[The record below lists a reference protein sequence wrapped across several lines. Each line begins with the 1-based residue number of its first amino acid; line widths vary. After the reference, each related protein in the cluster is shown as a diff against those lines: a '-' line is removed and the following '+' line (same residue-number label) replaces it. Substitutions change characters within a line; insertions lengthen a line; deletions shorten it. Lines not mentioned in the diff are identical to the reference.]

1 MGPYVR
7 LYGPGKGQVQEP
19 GYWGHR
25 AHTVDSGEVDRLEEK
40 LRAKI
45 ESLPG
50 FDINPVRSLQAF
62 FGAADVDGSGKITP
76 KELFAA
82 VKKLPPP
89 HPRHS
94 TSVAVPQESE
104 RTVLALFKRYDL
116 NGSGTLDLKE
126 FGAAVFAEGASKAT
140 STIGKIREVL
150 AKRAGGLTSLK
161 SLGRQFN
168 ILDKDRGGMLTR
180 KELEDGLSML
190 LRGLGVVLTAKQYG
204 DLFDEWDVNDDNR
217 ISYDEFLRAVRGAMN
232 KRRRDLVSKVW
243 EVIIDPDKD
252 GRFSLT
258 DVAALYNVDKH
269 PMVVAGKM
277 TEDEALI
284 EFMKTWDKDGDASV
298 TLDEFIEYYEWIS
311 PSIDHDDYFE
321 LMVRNAWHLSGGE
334 GWAANTSNRRVLCIF
349 ADGSQSVEEIVN
361 DLGIGAK
368 DIDKMLANLRA
379 RGINPVKIELTA

>member
-1 MGPYVR
+1 MG
-7 LYGPGKGQVQEP
+7 
-19 GYWGHR
+19 
-25 AHTVDSGEVDRLEEK
+25 
-40 LRAKI
+40 
-45 ESLPG
+45 G

-277 TEDEALI
+277 TEDEALL